1 MIKLPY
7 RYTVSTAQYVNHSS
21 SDISKHGK

>member
-1 MIKLPY
+1 M
-7 RYTVSTAQYVNHSS
+7 A